1 MLDRYTTGPSDG
13 AKYTKRSDFRQAN
26 LSTSYVDV

>member
-13 AKYTKRSDFRQAN
+13 AKYTKHSDSRQAN
-26 LSTSYVDV
+26 LSTS